1 MSIQKI
7 NKAEIFLLSGS
18 AEVKVNSGSVSVIG
32 AEFDKGKTFNVPTG
46 KRVPVETIS
55 EGELDIK
62 FSDSG
67 KIERLEKRTIP
78 ELWDELAEKILK
90 EKRRKILILG
100 EVDTG
105 KSFFTTYISNKLIKS
120 KVTVGIL
127 DCDVG
132 QSDVGPPGT
141 LGLAICDKDFLFLS
155 SQPADEIF
163 FIGSLSPGLHLTSF
177 ITGIDKLTTYAV
189 TKTDF
194 LIIDTTGWVQ
204 GDGGRQV
211 KQSKI
216 DIIQPDI
223 IILLQR
229 DKELEHLVR
238 TVHPDNVFRLPVS
251 KKASNTSQGDRKT
264 LRELVS
270 INYFKDS
277 KSYSVSLDKIKTE
290 RSYFKSGYELKLDNK
305 KVEYAERLSAWEGIL
320 AFVTEFLTPDE
331 LGELKKAHSVFNI
344 RQFKL
349 GTEKYL
355 TVALLDKNRRAL
367 GLGNIEKFDFNKKS
381 IILHSP
387 ISDDDFKKVEIIQ
400 FGSNRTDFSGKEM
413 GFISPGSL

>member
-1 MSIQKI
+1 M
-7 NKAEIFLLSGS
+7 
-18 AEVKVNSGSVSVIG
+18 
-32 AEFDKGKTFNVPTG
+32 
-46 KRVPVETIS
+46 
-55 EGELDIK
+55 
-62 FSDSG
+62 
-67 KIERLEKRTIP
+67 
-78 ELWDELAEKILK
+78 
-90 EKRRKILILG
+90 
-100 EVDTG
+100 
-105 KSFFTTYISNKLIKS
+105 
-120 KVTVGIL
+120 
-127 DCDVG
+127 
-132 QSDVGPPGT
+132 
-141 LGLAICDKDFLFLS
+141 FLS

-177 ITGIDKLTTYAV
+177 ITGIDKLTTYAI

-216 DIIQPDI
+216 DIIQPDL

-238 TVHPDNVFRLPVS
+238 TVPPDNVFRLPVS

-277 KSYSVSLDKIKTE
+277 KRYSVSLDKIKTE

-331 LGELKKAHSVFNI
+331 LAELKKAHSVFNI
-344 RQFKL
+344 RQFKT

-367 GLGNIEKFDFNKKS
+367 GLGNIEKFDFAEKE

-387 ISDDDFKKVEIIQ
+387 ISGDDFAKVEIVQ